1 MLSTP
6 PWSIIRAMSRE
17 DSQFKLRL
25 PAVLR
30 EQIELAAQESKRSL
44 NAEIVARLEESH
56 FRNGQVDA
64 IPSARKAR
72 ELAAQSRKRTAVE
85 VRKEVLSELQIAINK
100 GSSIAHVDLRDMGL
114 DEMSDSEHD
123 EITGEIC
130 RELEAAGYTLDW
142 DGPDHLSVMFG
153 QD

>member
-1 MLSTP
+1 
-6 PWSIIRAMSRE
+6 MSRD

-25 PAVLR
+25 PADLR
-30 EQIELAAQESKRSL
+30 EHIELAAQESKRSL

-56 FRNGQVDA
+56 FRSGRVDV

-100 GSSIAHVDLRDMGL
+100 GASIAHVDLRDMGL

-123 EITGEIC
+123 ETTGEIC

-142 DGPDHLSVMFG
+142 DGPDHLSIIF
-153 QD
+153 DKD

>member
-1 MLSTP
+1 
-6 PWSIIRAMSRE
+6 MSRE